1 LNMDIKLPP
10 KKWYVKYR
18 IHIVAG
24 ILGVALIVLLIKVS
38 TGPRVIRIS
47 SESVQTAQVT
57 VGEFSEYINAEG
69 TLQPIQTLKIY
80 TREGG
85 FVERIMAS
93 DGAMLHKGDTILVLS
108 DPDLERTIQ
117 DARNQWRKQ
126 DRNFRTQIIEMGQ
139 RDISLQRSIMQT
151 QYELG
156 RLEKQ
161 HALDQEEYKMGFKSK
176 AQLEVA
182 DDEYRYK
189 LKSTQLEIESRR
201 QDSVLNAIKR
211 EAMQDELE
219 DARRQLARSEA
230 RLKDLVVTAPA
241 DGQLSGMSLEP
252 GLRVSSGSAI
262 GDVKRMDA
270 FRMKL
275 SINEYYIDKIEVGCP
290 ATITYEKKTYPMVV
304 SGTVPEIKNGSFE
317 LFLVFT
323 DSIPD
328 NARIGKSYQARIEL
342 GGQAQSVMVPK
353 GNFYNYTHG
362 QWVFRLNAQGN
373 RAIRVP
379 VSIGRQNPRQYE
391 VLEGLNPGD
400 VIITTGYD
408 RIADADE
415 VVLE

>member
-1 LNMDIKLPP
+1 MDIKLPP
-10 KKWYVKYR
+10 RKWYVRYR
-18 IHIVAG
+18 IHMIAG
-24 ILGVALIVLLIKVS
+24 LLGAALIVLLIKVS

-47 SESVQTAQVT
+47 SESIQTATVS

-85 FVERIMAS
+85 FVERMVVQ

-108 DPDLERTIQ
+108 DPELERAIQ

-126 DRNFRTQIIEMGQ
+126 DRSFRTQLIEMEQ

-151 QYELG
+151 QYELS

-182 DDEYRYK
+182 DDEYNYK

-201 QDSVLNAIKR
+201 QDSVLNTIRR
-211 EAMQDELE
+211 EAMQDELD

-230 RLKDLVVTAPA
+230 RLKDLVITAPA

-252 GLRVSSGSAI
+252 GLRVGAGSAI

-304 SGTVPEIKNGSFE
+304 SGTVPEIKSGSFE
-317 LFLVFT
+317 LYLVFT
-323 DSIPD
+323 DSIPE

-342 GGQAQSVMVPK
+342 GGQAQSVIVSK

-362 QWVFRLNAQGN
+362 QWVFRLNSQGN
-373 RAIRVP
+373 RAVRVP

-391 VLEGLNPGD
+391 ILEGLEPGD

-415 VVLE
+415 IVLE

>member
-1 LNMDIKLPP
+1 MDIKLPP

-18 IHIVAG
+18 IHMIAG
-24 ILGVALIVLLIKVS
+24 LLGVALIILLVKVS
-38 TGPRVIRIS
+38 TGPRVIRVS
-47 SESVQTAQVT
+47 SESVQTGMVT
-57 VGEFSEYINAEG
+57 LGDFSEYINAEG

-85 FVERIMAS
+85 YVERIVAQ
-93 DGAMLHKGDTILVLS
+93 DGAMVHKGDTILVLS

-126 DRNFRTQIIEMGQ
+126 DRSFRTQIIEMEQ

-151 QYELG
+151 QYELS

-182 DDEYRYK
+182 DDEYNYK

-201 QDSVLNAIKR
+201 QDSVLNAIRR

-230 RLKDLVVTAPA
+230 RLKDLVITAPA

-252 GLRVSSGSAI
+252 GLRVGAGSAI

-275 SINEYYIDKIEVGCP
+275 SINEYYIDKVDVGCP
-290 ATITYEKKTYPMVV
+290 ATITYEKKTYPMEV
-304 SGTVPEIKNGSFE
+304 SGTVPEIKSGSFDIY
-317 LFLVFT
+317 LVFT

-342 GGQAQSVMVPK
+342 GGQAQSVIVPK

-362 QWVFRLNAQGN
+362 QWVFRLNEQGT
-373 RAIRVP
+373 RAVRVP
-379 VSIGRQNPRQYE
+379 VNIGRQNPRQYE

>member
-1 LNMDIKLPP
+1 MDVKLPP

-24 ILGVALIVLLIKVS
+24 LLGLALIVLLIKVS

-47 SESVQTAQVT
+47 AESVQTGAVT
-57 VGEFSEYINAEG
+57 VGEFSEYVNAEG

-85 FVERIMAS
+85 FVERIVAQ
-93 DGAMLHKGDTILVLS
+93 DGAMLHKGDTILILS

-126 DRNFRTQIIEMGQ
+126 DRSFRTQIIEMQQ

-201 QDSVLNAIKR
+201 QDSVLNVIKR

-230 RLKDLVVTAPA
+230 RLKDLVVTAPT
-241 DGQLSGMSLEP
+241 DGQLSGLSLEP
-252 GLRVSSGSAI
+252 GLKVGAGSAI

-304 SGTVPEIKNGSFE
+304 SGTVPEIKGGSFE
-317 LFLVFT
+317 LYLVFT

-391 VLEGLNPGD
+391 VLEGLEPGD

>member
-1 LNMDIKLPP
+1 MDIKLPP

-24 ILGVALIVLLIKVS
+24 LLGVALIVLLIKVS
-38 TGPRVIRIS
+38 TGPHVIRIS
-47 SESVQTAQVT
+47 SESIQTGTVT

-85 FVERIMAS
+85 FVERIVAQ

-126 DRNFRTQIIEMGQ
+126 DRSFRTQLIEMEQ

-151 QYELG
+151 QYELS

-182 DDEYRYK
+182 DDEYNYK

-201 QDSVLNAIKR
+201 QDSVLNAIRR

-230 RLKDLVVTAPA
+230 RLKDLVITAPS
-241 DGQLSGMSLEP
+241 DGQLSGLSLEP
-252 GLRVSSGSAI
+252 GLKVGAGSAI

-275 SINEYYIDKIEVGCP
+275 SINEYYIDKVEVGCP

-304 SGTVPEIKNGSFE
+304 SGTVPEIKSGSFE
-317 LFLVFT
+317 LYLVFT

-342 GGQAQSVMVPK
+342 GGQAQSVIVPK

-362 QWVFRLNAQGN
+362 QWVFRLNEQGT
-373 RAIRVP
+373 RAVRVP

>member
-1 LNMDIKLPP
+1 MDIKLPP

-18 IHIVAG
+18 IHMIAG
-24 ILGVALIVLLIKVS
+24 LLGVALIVLLIKVS

-47 SESVQTAQVT
+47 SESIQTGTVT

-85 FVERIMAS
+85 FVERIVAP
-93 DGAMLHKGDTILVLS
+93 DGAMVHKGDTILVLS

-126 DRNFRTQIIEMGQ
+126 DRSFRTQIIEMQQ
-139 RDISLQRSIMQT
+139 RDISLQRSILQT

-201 QDSVLNAIKR
+201 QDSVLNAIRR
-211 EAMQDELE
+211 EAMQDELD

-230 RLKDLVVTAPA
+230 RLKDLVITAPA

-252 GLRVSSGSAI
+252 GLRVGQGSAI

-275 SINEYYIDKIEVGCP
+275 SINEYYIDKVEVGCP

-304 SGTVPEIKNGSFE
+304 SGTVPEIRSGSFE
-317 LFLVFT
+317 LYLVFT

-342 GGQAQSVMVPK
+342 GGQAQSVIVPK

-362 QWVFRLNAQGN
+362 QWVFRLNEQGT
-373 RAIRVP
+373 RAVRVP

>member
-1 LNMDIKLPP
+1 MDIKLPP

-18 IHIVAG
+18 IHMIAG
-24 ILGVALIVLLIKVS
+24 LLGVALIVLLVKVS
-38 TGPRVIRIS
+38 TGPRVIRVS
-47 SESVQTAQVT
+47 SESVQTGVVT
-57 VGEFSEYINAEG
+57 MGDFSEYINAEG

-85 FVERIMAS
+85 YVERIVAQ
-93 DGAMLHKGDTILVLS
+93 DGAMVHKGDTILVLS

-126 DRNFRTQIIEMGQ
+126 DRSYRTQIIEMEQ

-151 QYELG
+151 QYELS

-182 DDEYRYK
+182 DDEYQYK

-201 QDSVLNAIKR
+201 QDSVLNSIRR

-230 RLKDLVVTAPA
+230 RLKDLIITAPA

-252 GLRVSSGSAI
+252 GLRVGAGSAI

-275 SINEYYIDKIEVGCP
+275 SINEYYIDKVEVGCP
-290 ATITYEKKTYPMVV
+290 ATVTYEKKTYPMMV
-304 SGTVPEIKNGSFE
+304 SGTVPEIKSGSFE
-317 LFLVFT
+317 LYLVFT

-342 GGQAQSVMVPK
+342 GGQAQSVIVPK

-362 QWVFRLNAQGN
+362 QWVFRLNEQGT
-373 RAIRVP
+373 RAVRVP

-391 VLEGLNPGD
+391 VIDGLKPGD

>member
-1 LNMDIKLPP
+1 MDIKLPP

-24 ILGVALIVLLIKVS
+24 LLGAALIALLIKVS
-38 TGPRVIRIS
+38 TGPKVIRIS
-47 SESVQTAQVT
+47 NESVQVAKVT
-57 VGEFSEYINAEG
+57 MGEFSEYINAEG
-69 TLQPIQTLKIY
+69 TLQPIQTIKIY
-80 TREGG
+80 TREAG
-85 FVERIMAS
+85 FVEKMMVQ
-93 DGAMLHKGDTILVLS
+93 DGAMLHKGDTILLLS

-126 DRNFRTQIIEMGQ
+126 DRNFRTQLIEMQQ
-139 RDISLQRSIMQT
+139 RDITLQRSIMQT
-151 QYELG
+151 KYELS

-161 HALDQEEYKMGFKSK
+161 HILDQEEYKMGFKSK

-182 DDEYRYK
+182 NDEYNYK

-211 EAMQDELE
+211 EEMQDNLD

-252 GLRVSSGSAI
+252 GLRIASGSSI

-275 SINEYYIDKIEVGCP
+275 SINEYYIDKVEVGCP

-317 LFLVFT
+317 AYLVFT

-342 GGQAQSVMVPK
+342 GGQAQSVIVPK

-362 QWVFRLNAQGN
+362 QWVFRLNAQGT
-373 RAIRVP
+373 RAVRVP

-391 VLEGLNPGD
+391 VLEGLEPGD

-415 VVLE
+415 IVLE

>member
-1 LNMDIKLPP
+1 MDIKLPP

-18 IHIVAG
+18 IHMIAG
-24 ILGVALIVLLIKVS
+24 LLGLALIVLLIKVS
-38 TGPRVIRIS
+38 TGPRIIRVS
-47 SESVQTAQVT
+47 SESVQTGTVT
-57 VGEFSEYINAEG
+57 VGDFSEYINAEG

-85 FVERIMAS
+85 FVERIVAQ

-126 DRNFRTQIIEMGQ
+126 DRSFRTQLIEMQQ
-139 RDISLQRSIMQT
+139 RDISLQRSILQT
-151 QYELG
+151 QYELS

-161 HALDQEEYKMGFKSK
+161 HALDQEEYRMGFKSK

-189 LKSTQLEIESRR
+189 LKSNQLEIESRR
-201 QDSVLNAIKR
+201 QDSVLNAIRR

-230 RLKDLVVTAPA
+230 RLKDLVITAPA
-241 DGQLSGMSLEP
+241 DGQLSGLSLEA
-252 GLRVSSGSAI
+252 GLKVGSGSAI

-275 SINEYYIDKIEVGCP
+275 SINEYYIDKVEVGCP

-304 SGTVPEIKNGSFE
+304 SGTVPEIKSGSFD
-317 LFLVFT
+317 LYLVFT
-323 DSIPD
+323 DSMPD

-342 GGQAQSVMVPK
+342 GGQVQSVIVPK

-362 QWVFRLNAQGN
+362 QWVFRLNEQGT
-373 RAIRVP
+373 RAVRVP

-391 VLEGLNPGD
+391 VIEGLEPGD

>member
-1 LNMDIKLPP
+1 MDVKLPP

-24 ILGVALIVLLIKVS
+24 LLGVALILLLIKVT
-38 TGPRVIRIS
+38 TGPHVIRVS
-47 SESVQTAQVT
+47 RESVQTGTVT
-57 VGEFSEYINAEG
+57 IGEFSEYINAEG

-85 FVERIMAS
+85 YVERVVAQ
-93 DGAMLHKGDTILVLS
+93 DGAMLHKGDTILILS
-108 DPDLERTIQ
+108 DPDLERSIQ

-126 DRNFRTQIIEMGQ
+126 DRSFRTQIIEMQQ
-139 RDISLQRSIMQT
+139 RDISLQRSILQT

-161 HALDQEEYKMGFKSK
+161 HVLDQEEYKMGFKSK

-230 RLKDLVVTAPA
+230 RLKDLVITAPA
-241 DGQLSGMSLEP
+241 DGQLSGMALEP
-252 GLRVSSGSAI
+252 GLKVGAGSAI

-275 SINEYYIDKIEVGCP
+275 SINEYYIDKVEVGCP
-290 ATITYEKKTYPMVV
+290 ATITYDKKTYPMVV
-304 SGTVPEIKNGSFE
+304 SGTVPEIKSGSFE
-317 LFLVFT
+317 LYLVFT

-342 GGQAQSVMVPK
+342 GGQAQSVIVPK

-362 QWVFRLNAQGN
+362 QWVFRLNEQAT
-373 RAIRVP
+373 RAVRVP

-391 VLEGLNPGD
+391 VTEGLKPGD

>member
-1 LNMDIKLPP
+1 MDIKLPP

-18 IHIVAG
+18 IHMIAG
-24 ILGVALIVLLIKVS
+24 LLGVALIILLIKVS
-38 TGPRVIRIS
+38 TGPRVIRVS
-47 SESVQTAQVT
+47 SESVQTGTVT
-57 VGEFSEYINAEG
+57 LGDFSEYINAEG

-85 FVERIMAS
+85 FVERIVAQ

-126 DRNFRTQIIEMGQ
+126 DRSYRTQIIEMEQ

-151 QYELG
+151 QYELS

-182 DDEYRYK
+182 DDEYQYK

-201 QDSVLNAIKR
+201 QDSVLNAIRR
-211 EAMQDELE
+211 EAMQDELD
-219 DARRQLARSEA
+219 DARKQLARSEA
-230 RLKDLVVTAPA
+230 RLKDLVITAPA
-241 DGQLSGMSLEP
+241 DGQLSGLSLEP
-252 GLRVSSGSAI
+252 GLKVGAGSAI

-275 SINEYYIDKIEVGCP
+275 SINEYFIDKVDVGCP
-290 ATITYEKKTYPMVV
+290 ATVTYEKKTYPMVV
-304 SGTVPEIKNGSFE
+304 SGTVPEIKSGSFDIY
-317 LFLVFT
+317 LVFT
-323 DSIPD
+323 DSMPD

-342 GGQAQSVMVPK
+342 GGLAQSVIVPK

-362 QWVFRLNAQGN
+362 QWVFRLNEQGN
-373 RAIRVP
+373 RAVRVP

-391 VLEGLNPGD
+391 VLEGLKPGD

-415 VVLE
+415 IVLE

>member
-1 LNMDIKLPP
+1 MDVKLPP

-24 ILGVALIVLLIKVS
+24 LLGVALILLLIKVT
-38 TGPRVIRIS
+38 TGPRVIRVS
-47 SESVQTAQVT
+47 RESVQTGT
-57 VGEFSEYINAEG
+57 VIMGEFSEYINAEG

-85 FVERIMAS
+85 YVERIVAQ

-108 DPDLERTIQ
+108 DPDLERSIQ

-126 DRNFRTQIIEMGQ
+126 DRSFRTQIIEMQQ
-139 RDISLQRSIMQT
+139 RDISLQRSILQT

-161 HALDQEEYKMGFKSK
+161 HVLDQEEYKMGFKSK

-230 RLKDLVVTAPA
+230 RLKDLVITAPA
-241 DGQLSGMSLEP
+241 DGQLSGMALEP
-252 GLRVSSGSAI
+252 GLKVGAGSAI

-275 SINEYYIDKIEVGCP
+275 SINEYYIDKVEVGCP
-290 ATITYEKKTYPMVV
+290 ATVTYEKKTYPMVV
-304 SGTVPEIKNGSFE
+304 SGTVPEIKSGSFDIY
-317 LFLVFT
+317 LVFT
-323 DSIPD
+323 DSMPD

-342 GGQAQSVMVPK
+342 GGQAQSVIVPK

-362 QWVFRLNAQGN
+362 QWAFRLNEQGN
-373 RAIRVP
+373 RAVRVP

-391 VLEGLNPGD
+391 VLEGLKPGD

-415 VVLE
+415 IVLE

>member
-1 LNMDIKLPP
+1 MDIKLPP

-18 IHIVAG
+18 IHIIAG
-24 ILGVALIVLLIKVS
+24 ILGLALIVLLIKVS

-57 VGEFSEYINAEG
+57 LGEFSEYINAEG

-85 FVERIMAS
+85 FVERIVAQ

-161 HALDQEEYKMGFKSK
+161 HVLDQEEYKMGFKSK

-189 LKSTQLEIESRR
+189 LKSAQLEIESRR

-241 DGQLSGMSLEP
+241 DGQLSGLSLEP
-252 GLRVSSGSAI
+252 GLKVGAGSPI

-290 ATITYEKKTYPMVV
+290 ATIMYEKKSYPMVV
-304 SGTVPEIKNGSFE
+304 SGTVPEIKSGSFE
-317 LFLVFT
+317 IYLVFT
-323 DSIPD
+323 DSMPD

-342 GGQAQSVMVPK
+342 GGLAQSVMVPK

-362 QWVFRLNAQGN
+362 QWVFRMNAQGN
-373 RAIRVP
+373 KAIRVP

-391 VLEGLNPGD
+391 VLDGLKPGD

>member
-1 LNMDIKLPP
+1 MDIKLPP

-24 ILGVALIVLLIKVS
+24 LLGMALIVLLIKVS
-38 TGPRVIRIS
+38 TGPRVLRIS
-47 SESVQTAQVT
+47 SESVQTGTVT

-85 FVERIMAS
+85 FVERIMAP
-93 DGAMLHKGDTILVLS
+93 DGTMLHKGDTILILS

-126 DRNFRTQIIEMGQ
+126 DRSFRTQIIEMQQ
-139 RDISLQRSIMQT
+139 RDISLRRSIMQT

-182 DDEYRYK
+182 DDEYLYK

-241 DGQLSGMSLEP
+241 DGQLSGLSLEP
-252 GLRVSSGSAI
+252 GLKVGAGSAI

-304 SGTVPEIKNGSFE
+304 SGTVPEIKGGSFE
-317 LFLVFT
+317 LYLVFT

-391 VLEGLNPGD
+391 VLEGLEPGD

>member
-1 LNMDIKLPP
+1 MDVKLPP

-24 ILGVALIVLLIKVS
+24 LLGLALIVLLIKVS

-47 SESVQTAQVT
+47 AESVQTGTVT
-57 VGEFSEYINAEG
+57 VGEFSEYVNAEG

-85 FVERIMAS
+85 FVERIVAQ
-93 DGAMLHKGDTILVLS
+93 DGAMLHKGDTILILS

-126 DRNFRTQIIEMGQ
+126 DRSFRTQIIEMQQ

-176 AQLEVA
+176 AQLEVS

-201 QDSVLNAIKR
+201 QDSVLNVIKR

-230 RLKDLVVTAPA
+230 RLKDLVVTAPT
-241 DGQLSGMSLEP
+241 DGQLSGLSLEP
-252 GLRVSSGSAI
+252 GLKVGAGSAI

-317 LFLVFT
+317 LYLVFT

-391 VLEGLNPGD
+391 VLEGLEPGD

>member
-1 LNMDIKLPP
+1 MDIKLPP

-18 IHIVAG
+18 IHMIAG
-24 ILGVALIVLLIKVS
+24 LLGVALIILLVKVS
-38 TGPRVIRIS
+38 TGPRVIRVS
-47 SESVQTAQVT
+47 SESVQTGTVT
-57 VGEFSEYINAEG
+57 MGDFSEYINAEG

-85 FVERIMAS
+85 YVERIVAQ
-93 DGAMLHKGDTILVLS
+93 DGAMVHKGDTILVLS

-126 DRNFRTQIIEMGQ
+126 DRSFRTQIIEMQQ

-151 QYELG
+151 QYELS

-182 DDEYRYK
+182 DDEYNYK

-201 QDSVLNAIKR
+201 QDSVLNAIRR

-230 RLKDLVVTAPA
+230 RLKDLVITAPA

-252 GLRVSSGSAI
+252 GLRVGAGSAI

-275 SINEYYIDKIEVGCP
+275 SINEYYIDKVEVGCP
-290 ATITYEKKTYPMVV
+290 ATITYEKKTYPMEV
-304 SGTVPEIKNGSFE
+304 SGTVPEIKSGSFDIY
-317 LFLVFT
+317 LVFT

-342 GGQAQSVMVPK
+342 GGQAQSVIVPK

-362 QWVFRLNAQGN
+362 QWVFRLNEQGT
-373 RAIRVP
+373 RAVRVP

>member
-1 LNMDIKLPP
+1 MDIKLPP

-24 ILGVALIVLLIKVS
+24 LLGTALIAMLIKVS
-38 TGPRVIRIS
+38 TGPRIIRIS
-47 SESVQTAQVT
+47 SESVQRASV
-57 VGEFSEYINAEG
+57 VMGEFSEYVNAEG

-85 FVERIMAS
+85 FVERIVAQ
-93 DGAMLHKGDTILVLS
+93 DGAMVHKGDTIVVLS

-126 DRNFRTQIIEMGQ
+126 DRSFRTQIIEMQQ

-161 HALDQEEYKMGFKSK
+161 HALDVEEYKMGFKSK

-182 DDEYRYK
+182 EDEYRYK

-201 QDSVLNAIKR
+201 QDSILNAIRR
-211 EAMQDELE
+211 EAMQDELD

-230 RLKDLVVTAPA
+230 RLKDLVITAPA
-241 DGQLSGMSLEP
+241 DGQLSGISLEP
-252 GLRVSSGSAI
+252 GLRVGAGTAI

-275 SINEYYIDKIEVGCP
+275 SINEYYIDKISVGCP
-290 ATITYEKKTYPMVV
+290 ATVTYEKNTYPMEV

-317 LFLVFT
+317 LYLVFT

-342 GGQAQSVMVPK
+342 GGQAQSMTVSK

-362 QWVFRLNAQGN
+362 QWVFRLNAQGT

-391 VLEGLNPGD
+391 VLEGLEPGD

-415 VVLE
+415 VILE

>member
-1 LNMDIKLPP
+1 MI
-10 KKWYVKYR
+10 
-18 IHIVAG
+18 AG
-24 ILGVALIVLLIKVS
+24 LLGVALIILLIKVS
-38 TGPRVIRIS
+38 TGPRVIRVS
-47 SESVQTAQVT
+47 SESVQTGTVT
-57 VGEFSEYINAEG
+57 LGDFSEYINAEG

-85 FVERIMAS
+85 FVERIVAQ

-126 DRNFRTQIIEMGQ
+126 DRSYRTQIIEMEQ

-151 QYELG
+151 QYELS

-182 DDEYRYK
+182 DDEYQYK

-201 QDSVLNAIKR
+201 QDSVLNAIRR
-211 EAMQDELE
+211 EAMQDELD
-219 DARRQLARSEA
+219 DARKQLARSEA
-230 RLKDLVVTAPA
+230 RLKDLVITAPA
-241 DGQLSGMSLEP
+241 DGQLSGLSLEP
-252 GLRVSSGSAI
+252 GLKVGAGSAI

-275 SINEYYIDKIEVGCP
+275 SINEYFIDKVDVGCP
-290 ATITYEKKTYPMVV
+290 ATVTYEKKTYPMVV
-304 SGTVPEIKNGSFE
+304 SGTVPEIKSGSFDIY
-317 LFLVFT
+317 LVFT
-323 DSIPD
+323 DSMPD

-342 GGQAQSVMVPK
+342 GGQAQSVIVPK

-362 QWVFRLNAQGN
+362 QWVFRLNEQGN
-373 RAIRVP
+373 RAVRVP

-391 VLEGLNPGD
+391 VLEGLKPGD

-415 VVLE
+415 IVLE

>member
-1 LNMDIKLPP
+1 MDVKLPP

-24 ILGVALIVLLIKVS
+24 LLGLALIVLLIKVS

-47 SESVQTAQVT
+47 AESVQTGTVT
-57 VGEFSEYINAEG
+57 VGEFSEYVNAEG

-85 FVERIMAS
+85 FVERIVAQ
-93 DGAMLHKGDTILVLS
+93 DGAMLHKGDTILILS

-126 DRNFRTQIIEMGQ
+126 DRSFRTQIIEMQQ

-201 QDSVLNAIKR
+201 QDSVLNVIKR

-230 RLKDLVVTAPA
+230 RLKDLVVTAPT
-241 DGQLSGMSLEP
+241 DGQLSGLSLEP
-252 GLRVSSGSAI
+252 GLKVGAGSAI

-317 LFLVFT
+317 LYLVFT

-391 VLEGLNPGD
+391 VIEGLEPGD

>member
-1 LNMDIKLPP
+1 MDIKLPP

-18 IHIVAG
+18 IHMIAG
-24 ILGVALIVLLIKVS
+24 LLGLALIVLLIKVS
-38 TGPRVIRIS
+38 TGPRIIRVS
-47 SESVQTAQVT
+47 SESVQTGTVT
-57 VGEFSEYINAEG
+57 VGDFSEYINAEG
-69 TLQPIQTLKIY
+69 TLQPFQTLKIY

-85 FVERIMAS
+85 FVERIVAQ

-126 DRNFRTQIIEMGQ
+126 DRSFRTQLIEMQQ
-139 RDISLQRSIMQT
+139 RDISLQRSILQT
-151 QYELG
+151 QYELS

-161 HALDQEEYKMGFKSK
+161 HALDQEEYRMGFKSK

-189 LKSTQLEIESRR
+189 LKSNQLEIESRR
-201 QDSVLNAIKR
+201 QDSVLNAIRR

-230 RLKDLVVTAPA
+230 RLKDLVITAPA
-241 DGQLSGMSLEP
+241 DGQLSGLSLEA
-252 GLRVSSGSAI
+252 GLKVGSGSAI

-275 SINEYYIDKIEVGCP
+275 SINEYYIDKVEVGCP

-304 SGTVPEIKNGSFE
+304 SGTVPEIKSGSFD
-317 LFLVFT
+317 LYLVFT
-323 DSIPD
+323 DSMPD

-342 GGQAQSVMVPK
+342 GGQVQSVIVPK

-362 QWVFRLNAQGN
+362 QWVFRLNEQGT
-373 RAIRVP
+373 RAVRVP

-391 VLEGLNPGD
+391 VIEGLEPGD

>member
-1 LNMDIKLPP
+1 MDIKLPP

-18 IHIVAG
+18 IHMVAG
-24 ILGVALIVLLIKVS
+24 LLGVALIVLLIKVS

-47 SESVQTAQVT
+47 SESIQTASVS

-85 FVERIMAS
+85 FVERMAVQ

-108 DPDLERTIQ
+108 DPELERAIQ

-126 DRNFRTQIIEMGQ
+126 DRSFRTQLIEMEQ
-139 RDISLQRSIMQT
+139 RDISLRRSIMQT
-151 QYELG
+151 QYELS

-182 DDEYRYK
+182 DDEYNYK

-201 QDSVLNAIKR
+201 QDSVLNAIRR

-252 GLRVSSGSAI
+252 GLRISAGSSI

-290 ATITYEKKTYPMVV
+290 ATVTYEKKSYPMVV
-304 SGTVPEIKNGSFE
+304 SGTVPEIKSGSFE
-317 LFLVFT
+317 LYLVFT

-342 GGQAQSVMVPK
+342 GGQAQSVIVSK

-362 QWVFRLNAQGN
+362 QWVFRLNSQGN
-373 RAIRVP
+373 RAVRVP

-391 VLEGLNPGD
+391 ILEGLEPGD

-415 VVLE
+415 IVLE

>member
-1 LNMDIKLPP
+1 MDIKLPP

-18 IHIVAG
+18 IHMIAG
-24 ILGVALIVLLIKVS
+24 LLGLALIVLLIKVS
-38 TGPRVIRIS
+38 TGPRIIRVS
-47 SESVQTAQVT
+47 SESVQTGTVT
-57 VGEFSEYINAEG
+57 VVDFSEYINAEG

-85 FVERIMAS
+85 FVERIVAQ

-126 DRNFRTQIIEMGQ
+126 DRSFRTQLIEMQQ
-139 RDISLQRSIMQT
+139 RDISLQRSILQT
-151 QYELG
+151 QYELS

-161 HALDQEEYKMGFKSK
+161 HALDQEEYRMGFKSK

-189 LKSTQLEIESRR
+189 LKSNQLEIESRR
-201 QDSVLNAIKR
+201 QDSVLNAIRR

-230 RLKDLVVTAPA
+230 RLKDLVITAPA
-241 DGQLSGMSLEP
+241 DGQLSGLSLEP
-252 GLRVSSGSAI
+252 GLKVGSGSAI

-270 FRMKL
+270 FRMEL
-275 SINEYYIDKIEVGCP
+275 SINEYYIDKVEVGCP

-304 SGTVPEIKNGSFE
+304 NGTVPEIKSGSFD
-317 LFLVFT
+317 LYLVFT
-323 DSIPD
+323 DSMPD

-342 GGQAQSVMVPK
+342 GGQVQSVIVPK

-362 QWVFRLNAQGN
+362 QWVFRLNEQGT
-373 RAIRVP
+373 RAVRVP

-391 VLEGLNPGD
+391 VLEGLEPGD

>member
-1 LNMDIKLPP
+1 MDIKLPP

-18 IHIVAG
+18 IHMFAG
-24 ILGVALIVLLIKVS
+24 LLGVALIVLLIKVS

-47 SESVQTAQVT
+47 SESVQTAKVT
-57 VGEFSEYINAEG
+57 MGEFSEYINAEG

-85 FVERIMAS
+85 FVERMAVQ

-108 DPDLERTIQ
+108 DPELERTIQ

-126 DRNFRTQIIEMGQ
+126 DRSFRTQLIEMEQ

-151 QYELG
+151 QYELS

-182 DDEYRYK
+182 DDEYNYK

-201 QDSVLNAIKR
+201 QDSVLNAIRR

-252 GLRVSSGSAI
+252 GLRISAGSSI

-304 SGTVPEIKNGSFE
+304 SGTVPEIKSGSFE
-317 LFLVFT
+317 LYLVFT

-342 GGQAQSVMVPK
+342 GGQAQSVIVPK

-362 QWVFRLNAQGN
+362 QWVFRLNSQGN
-373 RAIRVP
+373 RAVRVP

-391 VLEGLNPGD
+391 ILEGLEPGD

-415 VVLE
+415 IVLEQ